1 MFLYKA
7 ILRRRAA
14 QWRKAPGAAVPT
26 VCVGNITVGGTGKTP
41 HTEMILRLLG
51 AGVSSSEHGDRTA
64 SAVPGYIR
72 GGAPNDAAGG
82 PPAPRLAVLSRGY
95 KRKSKGFQYVRTDS
109 SASFAGDEPLQI
121 KRKFP
126 EVTVAVDKDRVEGCR
141 LLAEGGAGA
150 LGPAPVR
157 GCAPHPSQADA
168 WAPPS
173 DGAEGGTPP
182 GPQGLCSVIILDDA
196 FQYHRLH
203 ADLNIVL
210 VDCNRPIWKDCM
222 LPFGRLRDLPE
233 RIADADIVIISKCPR
248 WLEDER
254 KQEIER
260 QVRALAAGKDIP
272 IFYTY
277 IEYEAP
283 KPAFADTDPHYSYAQ
298 SCILFTGIAND
309 APLMAYLSD
318 KYKETGHIG
327 FADHH
332 SFSRG
337 DIRRIARLAEKYPTA
352 MIATTEKDAQRIRDC
367 RDVPDVIRKR
377 LFEVPIRAEFLEE
390 GMREEFCRI
399 LLSLHKT
406 EVL

>member
-41 HTEMILRLLG
+41 HTEMILRLL
-51 AGVSSSEHGDRTA
+51 TQ
-64 SAVPGYIR
+64 
-72 GGAPNDAAGG
+72 AGG
-82 PPAPRLAVLSRGY
+82 PSAASLGAPPLIYPGTAEAVLSLSSDNSQALRIPVLSRGY
-95 KRKSKGFQYVRTDS
+95 KRKSQGFQYVRTDS

-141 LLAEGGAGA
+141 LLAE
-150 LGPAPVR
+150 
-157 GCAPHPSQADA
+157 
-168 WAPPS
+168 
-173 DGAEGGTPP
+173 DGEGK
-182 GPQGLCSVIILDDA
+182 SVIILDDA

-210 VDCNRPIWKDCM
+210 VDFNRPVWKDCM
-222 LPFGRLRDLPE
+222 LPFGRLRDLPG

-260 QVRALAAGKDIP
+260 QVRALAAGRDIP

-309 APLMAYLSD
+309 APLRAYLSD
-318 KYKETGHIG
+318 KYKVTGHIG

-332 SFSRG
+332 RFSRS
-337 DIRRIARLAEKYPTA
+337 DINRIAALAKKYPTA

-367 RDVPDVIRKR
+367 AFVPDIIRTR
-377 LFEVPIRAEFLEE
+377 LIEVPIRAAFINDGESEALV
-390 GMREEFCRI
+390 RLI
-399 LLSLHKT
+399 LKCFHS
-406 EVL
+406 

>member
-51 AGVSSSEHGDRTA
+51 AGVSSSEHGARTA
-64 SAVPGYIR
+64 EALEPC
-72 GGAPNDAAGG
+72 AGG
-82 PPAPRLAVLSRGY
+82 PSAASLGAPPLIYPGTAEAVLSHSSDNSHPQAVRISVLSRGY

-141 LLAEGGAGA
+141 LLAE
-150 LGPAPVR
+150 
-157 GCAPHPSQADA
+157 
-168 WAPPS
+168 
-173 DGAEGGTPP
+173 DGEGK
-182 GPQGLCSVIILDDA
+182 SVIILDDA

-210 VDCNRPIWKDCM
+210 VDFNRPVWKDCM

-233 RIADADIVIISKCPR
+233 RIADADIVIITKCPR

-309 APLMAYLSD
+309 APLRAYLSD
-318 KYKETGHIG
+318 KYKVAGHIG

-337 DIRRIARLAEKYPTA
+337 DIRRIARLAGKYPTA

-367 RDVPDVIRKR
+367 RDVPEVIRKR

-390 GMREEFCRI
+390 GMLEEFCRI